1 MGRNRV
7 TRVLTTV
14 AIVGV
19 LLSSFPAAP
28 ATGRSVRRYG
38 RIGSGVVHKII
49 RNRKIPRVIHVVI
62 ADVAGPSALKV
73 SLSNGSLPGLER
85 TSSMARRNNAIAAI
99 NGDFFRP
106 SGRPVAAFAKSGEL
120 VQTPLVWGAN
130 LAFGNGGR
138 RTFMGHPNVSVKLVT
153 ASSGNSVR
161 LARVNE
167 GRPRRSQVK
176 LYTKSGGR
184 LVRPPRN
191 ACSARLR
198 RRGSN
203 RFVSS
208 TAQIVAP
215 FKVKAIRCR
224 RARMKLRGGVVVA
237 ARRRGQGKAF
247 IRSLRNHR
255 RQRLAWSL
263 GWPNVA
269 ETIGGNPVLVKDG
282 ELAYNN
288 LRGSHSIFNV
298 HPRTGVGIR
307 GDGKILLVTVDG
319 RRPRYSRGMT
329 LMGFARLMKSLGAR
343 WALNLDGGGSTT
355 MVVKGRVMNRPSDG
369 RERPVGSA
377 LMIVGSRSSVRTSSI
392 SAEEAGVAATDVMP
406 SESAGIGAF
415 GTTTEFSEWSLAQQD
430 PASIGGLASWLA
442 TEDEPLPPDLA
453 DVARDFDRS
462 RVDDFVEAHP
472 GFIADRDEPN

>member
-7 TRVLTTV
+7 IRVLTTV
-14 AIVGV
+14 AIATV
-19 LLSSFPAAP
+19 LVSSFPAAP
-28 ATGRSVRRYG
+28 ATGRSIRRYG
-38 RIGSGVVHKII
+38 RIGSGVVHRVI
-49 RNRKIPRVIHVVI
+49 RNRRVPRVIHVVV
-62 ADVAGPSALKV
+62 ADMAGRAALKV
-73 SLSNGSLPGLER
+73 ALSNGSLPGLEK
-85 TSSMARRNNAIAAI
+85 TSSMARRNHAIAAI

-106 SGRPVAAFAKSGEL
+106 SGRPVATFAKSGEL

-138 RTFMGHPNVSVKLVT
+138 RAFMGHPKVSVKLVT
-153 ASSGNSVR
+153 ASSGRAVR
-161 LARVNE
+161 VARVNE

-176 LYTKSGGR
+176 LYTKQGGG

-198 RRGSN
+198 RTGAN
-203 RFVSS
+203 RFVSG
-208 TAQIVAP
+208 TEQIVAP
-215 FKVKAIRCR
+215 FKVRAIRCR
-224 RARMKLRGGVVVA
+224 RARMKLRGGMVVA
-237 ARRRGQGKAF
+237 ARRRGRGKAA
-247 IRSLRNHR
+247 IRDLRNHR
-255 RQRLAWSL
+255 RQRLSWSL

-269 ETIGGNPVLVKDG
+269 ETIGGNPVLIKEG
-282 ELAYNN
+282 ELAWNN

-307 GDGKILLVTVDG
+307 GDGKILFVTVDG

-329 LMGFARLMKSLGAR
+329 MIAFARLMKSLGAR

-377 LMIVGSRSSVRTSSI
+377 LMIVGSRATTHTASI
-392 SAEEAGVAATDVMP
+392 SAEEAGVAVPQMLP
-406 SESAGIGAF
+406 SETAGMGAF
-415 GTTTEFSEWSLAQQD
+415 GTEAELTGWELAEQD

-442 TEDEPLPPDLA
+442 AEGEALPGDLV
-453 DVARDFDRS
+453 DVARDFDRNRLDHLS
-462 RVDDFVEAHP
+462 EVHP
-472 GFIADRDEPN
+472 GFTPATDEPN

>member
-14 AIVGV
+14 AVAAV

-28 ATGRSVRRYG
+28 ATGRTVRRYG
-38 RIGSGVVHKII
+38 RIGSGVVHKVI
-49 RNRKIPRVIHVVI
+49 RQRKVPRVIHVVI
-62 ADVAGPSALKV
+62 ADVTGRAALEV
-73 SLSNGSLPGLER
+73 ALSNGSLPGLER

-106 SGRPVAAFAKSGEL
+106 SGRPVAAFAKGGEL
-120 VQTPLVWGAN
+120 VQTPLTWGAN
-130 LAFGNGGR
+130 LAFGGGGR
-138 RTFMGHPNVSVKLVT
+138 RTFMGHPRVAVRLVN
-153 ASSGNSVR
+153 ARSGRSVR

-167 GRPRRSQVK
+167 GRPRRDQLK
-176 LYTKSGGR
+176 LYTKQGGR

-191 ACSARLR
+191 SCSARLR
-198 RRGSN
+198 KTGDRRFLSA
-203 RFVSS
+203 
-208 TAQIVAP
+208 TTQIVAP

-237 ARRRGQGKAF
+237 ARRHGPGKKMV
-247 IRSLRNHR
+247 RSLRHAR
-255 RQRLAWSL
+255 RQRLSWSL
-263 GWPNVA
+263 GWPNVG
-269 ETIGGNPVLVKDG
+269 ETIGGNPVLIKDG
-282 ELAYNN
+282 ELAWNN
-288 LRGSHSIFNV
+288 LHGPHSIFNA

-307 GDGKILLVTVDG
+307 GDGKVLLVTVDG

-329 LMGFARLMKSLGAR
+329 MIKFARLMQSLGAR

-377 LMIVGSRSSVRTSSI
+377 LMILGSRPRLRSSSL
-392 SAEEAGVAATDVMP
+392 ELGATDETAQRLP
-406 SESAGIGAF
+406 SETAGLDAF
-415 GTTTEFSEWSLAQQD
+415 GTAGDEHSGWDLAEQD

-442 TEDEPLPPDLA
+442 SEGEALPSDLLG
-453 DVARDFDRS
+453 VAHDFDRS
-462 RVDDFVEAHP
+462 HMDDLVEVHRSFVT
-472 GFIADRDEPN
+472 GDRPK